1 MLTGDELL
9 AKVREGRE
17 LTITEPTKPIPQ
29 EQSIARMNRETT
41 ITKGQL
47 DELWNALEYTLGT
60 ISSGNRF
67 QVPGKKDWCEVHLGR
82 TEQSCAF
89 LQQAKDLVN
98 QLKGE
103 LK

>member
-1 MLTGDELL
+1 MLTGDALL

-17 LTITEPTKPIPQ
+17 LTITEPIKPAPQ

-41 ITKGQL
+41 ITKEQL
-47 DELWNALEYTLGT
+47 DELWNAIEYTLGT
-60 ISSGNRF
+60 IERGNRF
-67 QVPGKKDWCEVHLGR
+67 SISGKKDWCEVHLGR

-103 LK
+103 L